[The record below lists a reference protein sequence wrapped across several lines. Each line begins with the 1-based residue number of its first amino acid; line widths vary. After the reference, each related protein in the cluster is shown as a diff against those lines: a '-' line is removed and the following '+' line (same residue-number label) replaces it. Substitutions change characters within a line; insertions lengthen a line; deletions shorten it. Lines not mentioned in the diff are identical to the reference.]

1 MKQAIKKFEKAKDFL
16 ICIDSDG
23 CVLDTM
29 DVKHMRCLGPCLV
42 HQWNLEEYKDEIIRL
57 WRKVNLLSN
66 FRGINR
72 FRGLARVLADIHE
85 NYTRIEGLSEYVYWV
100 QTASELSDES
110 LREAFERTGSV
121 CIKKAMEWSG
131 LVNQSM
137 AMISDRKKPPFEGA
151 REALELAK
159 KYADIAI
166 VTSANGVEIRKEW
179 ENQSLIQYTDLLAS
193 QETGR
198 KAECLKELVEK
209 GYEKKKVLMI
219 GDSPIDLEAA
229 REAGALFYP
238 ILAYQERESWEIFP
252 EVLKQFLEGN
262 YEGKMQ
268 DRCIEEFQGNL
279 SI

>member
-1 MKQAIKKFEKAKDFL
+1 M

-110 LREAFERTGSV
+110 LREAFERTGSI

>member
-29 DVKHMRCLGPCLV
+29 DVKYMRCLGPCLV

-85 NYTRIEGLSEYVYWV
+85 NYTCIEGLSEYVYWV

-110 LREAFERTGSV
+110 LREAFERTGSI
-121 CIKKAMEWSG
+121 CIKKAIEWSG

-262 YEGKMQ
+262 YERKMQ

>member
-85 NYTRIEGLSEYVYWV
+85 NYTCIEGLSEYVYWV

-110 LREAFERTGSV
+110 LREAFERTGSI
-121 CIKKAMEWSG
+121 CIKKAIEWSG

>member
-1 MKQAIKKFEKAKDFL
+1 MYIGYRQQASFLMKAFGKLLRGQE
-16 ICIDSDG
+16 
-23 CVLDTM
+23 
-29 DVKHMRCLGPCLV
+29 HM
-42 HQWNLEEYKDEIIRL
+42 Y
-57 WRKVNLLSN
+57 
-66 FRGINR
+66 
-72 FRGLARVLADIHE
+72 
-85 NYTRIEGLSEYVYWV
+85 
-100 QTASELSDES
+100 
-110 LREAFERTGSV
+110 
-121 CIKKAMEWSG
+121 KKAMEWSG

-179 ENQSLIQYTDLLAS
+179 ENEFLIQYTDLLAS

-209 GYEKKKVLMI
+209 GYGEESPDD

-252 EVLKQFLEGN
+252 DVLKQFLEGN

>member
-85 NYTRIEGLSEYVYWV
+85 NYTCIEGLSEYVYWV

-110 LREAFERTGSV
+110 LREAFERTGSI

>member
-57 WRKVNLLSN
+57 WRKVKLLSN

-110 LREAFERTGSV
+110 LREAFERTGSI

>member
-1 MKQAIKKFEKAKDFL
+1 MEK
-16 ICIDSDG
+16 SD
-23 CVLDTM
+23 
-29 DVKHMRCLGPCLV
+29 
-42 HQWNLEEYKDEIIRL
+42 NL
-57 WRKVNLLSN
+57 N
-66 FRGINR
+66 G
-72 FRGLARVLADIHE
+72 
-85 NYTRIEGLSEYVYWV
+85 
-100 QTASELSDES
+100 
-110 LREAFERTGSV
+110 
-121 CIKKAMEWSG
+121 KKAERIQNTG
-131 LVNQSM
+131 RGRNEENEQH
-137 AMISDRKKPPFEGA
+137 
-151 REALELAK
+151 
-159 KYADIAI
+159 
-166 VTSANGVEIRKEW
+166 EIRKEW

-262 YEGKMQ
+262 YERKMQ

>member
-262 YEGKMQ
+262 YEVKMQ

>member
-1 MKQAIKKFEKAKDFL
+1 MKQAIKKIEKAKDFL

-110 LREAFERTGSV
+110 LREAFERTGSI

>member
-1 MKQAIKKFEKAKDFL
+1 MYKK
-16 ICIDSDG
+16 
-23 CVLDTM
+23 
-29 DVKHMRCLGPCLV
+29 
-42 HQWNLEEYKDEIIRL
+42 
-57 WRKVNLLSN
+57 SN
-66 FRGINR
+66 GMV
-72 FRGLARVLADIHE
+72 GVGE
-85 NYTRIEGLSEYVYWV
+85 SVYGN
-100 QTASELSDES
+100 E
-110 LREAFERTGSV
+110 F
-121 CIKKAMEWSG
+121 
-131 LVNQSM
+131 N
-137 AMISDRKKPPFEGA
+137 RKKPPFEGA

-179 ENQSLIQYTDLLAS
+179 ENKSLIQYTDLLAS

-229 REAGALFYP
+229 REAGALLS